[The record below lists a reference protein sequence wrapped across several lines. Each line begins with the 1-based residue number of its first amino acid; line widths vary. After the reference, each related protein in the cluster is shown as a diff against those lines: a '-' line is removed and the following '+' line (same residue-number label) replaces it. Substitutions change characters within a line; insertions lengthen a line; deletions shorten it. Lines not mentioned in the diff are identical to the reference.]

1 MRASP
6 RTTTDYGSRYLPMY
20 VPRQF
25 AQEDVAAAHDL
36 IAANVFATLVTEVS
50 GRLDATHVPVVL
62 DAGRG
67 ERGTLRFHL
76 ARANPTSHA
85 LERGC
90 EILMVFVGP
99 HTYIS
104 PDWYAAENLVP
115 TWNYAVV
122 HAYGV
127 ARRMDGKEL
136 RRLLDDLSA
145 SQEERLPKAPWTTG
159 KLPGALMDKLCE
171 AIVGFELPIA
181 ELQAKWKLNQ
191 NRSAADRVGVVESLE
206 ALGGETNLAVVAHMR
221 ELD

>member
-1 MRASP
+1 
-6 RTTTDYGSRYLPMY
+6 MY
-20 VPRQF
+20 VPRHF

-62 DAGRG
+62 DRERG

-76 ARANPTSHA
+76 ARANPTSDA
-85 LERGC
+85 LERND

-127 ARRMDGKEL
+127 ARRMDDAEL
-136 RRLLDDLSA
+136 RQLLDNLSA
-145 SQEERLPKAPWTTG
+145 SQENRLPKVAWTTG
-159 KLPGALMDKLCE
+159 KMPQALVEKMCK
-171 AIVGFELPIA
+171 AIVGFELPIT

-191 NRSAADRVGVVESLE
+191 NRGADDRIGVVEALE
-206 ALGGETNLAVVAHMR
+206 KLGGEANTAVASNMR
-221 ELD
+221 KLG